1 MEGGIAMTP
10 LVEGVRQDAPEHLE
24 RTLLALLDEYEKG
37 DAERRRQCR
46 QKVIAAKDHARL
58 ALRREPADRR
68 ALREEAILWMLT
80 WLENPGVFAQ
90 WLALRKQVMPPA
102 G

>member
-1 MEGGIAMTP
+1 MQGGIAMAP
-10 LVEGVRQDAPEHLE
+10 LVEGVRQDTPENLE

-37 DAERRRQCR
+37 DAERRRQR
-46 QKVIAAKDHARL
+46 RRKVIAAKDHARL
-58 ALRREPADRR
+58 ALRREPADRQ

-90 WLALRKQVMPPA
+90 WLALRKQVLFP
-102 G
+102 GG